1 MAASAL
7 TRIENGTKFLATRLP
22 ALLVFGRGLLVPLVL
37 VVEDEAQVLVMVDSI
52 LADAGYQTLTAGTF
66 SEAMA
71 IIQSDKEIDLL
82 FTDLALFGEIEGGLQ
97 LGRAFAETR
106 PQTPVLYTTA
116 RGITDGTL
124 EMFVKP
130 Y

>member
-1 MAASAL
+1 VVVAA
-7 TRIENGTKFLATRLP
+7 
-22 ALLVFGRGLLVPLVL
+22 VL
-37 VVEDEAQVLVMVDSI
+37 VVEDEVQVLVMVNSI

-66 SEAMA
+66 AEAMA

-82 FTDLALFGEIEGGLQ
+82 FTDLTLFGEIEGGLQ

-106 PQTPVLYTTA
+106 PQRPVLYTTA
-116 RGITDGTL
+116 RGITDGTI

-130 Y
+130 YGFVAKPYTPENVLTAIKNLLDTS

>member
-1 MAASAL
+1 VVVA
-7 TRIENGTKFLATRLP
+7 
-22 ALLVFGRGLLVPLVL
+22 VVL
-37 VVEDEAQVLVMVDSI
+37 VVEDEVQVLVMVNSI

-66 SEAMA
+66 AEAMA

-82 FTDLALFGEIEGGLQ
+82 FTDLTLFGEIEGGLQ

-116 RGITDGTL
+116 RGITDGTI

-130 Y
+130 YGFVAKPYMPADVLTAVKNLLDTS